1 MQPISTPLSM
11 ARPVCRRPSWLFP
24 SYRQSRCHH
33 LLRLLTFTNTPSYTW
48 KEIISAQ
55 LMLMIFE
62 TSFVRGVKWR
72 RYKIFAMWCA
82 TKTILA
88 CVIIIVWG
96 GCQQGR
102 QLVKAAPHPE
112 SGFQMDKLDK
122 QAQLA
127 SSLSGGQIWLLGYNT
142 RWLEGLWGQKT
153 QVQCSQNEFTR
164 RAVEGQGGSCYLRFK
179 SKGVNQ
185 AYKFLTIEVFLCSTW
200 HVVSVVENS
209 KYEGCLLFWQM

>member
-72 RYKIFAMWCA
+72 RYKIFAMWFT

-102 QLVKAAPHPE
+102 QLVKSCSTSRIWIP
-112 SGFQMDKLDK
+112 D
-122 QAQLA
+122 
-127 SSLSGGQIWLLGYNT
+127 GQIGQTGPACIIFVWQSNLIV
-142 RWLEGLWGQKT
+142 GLRHTLTW
-153 QVQCSQNEFTR
+153 
-164 RAVEGQGGSCYLRFK
+164 RALRAED
-179 SKGVNQ
+179 SSSM
-185 AYKFLTIEVFLCSTW
+185 LTEWV
-200 HVVSVVENS
+200 
-209 KYEGCLLFWQM
+209 Y